1 MKKVAFVAPTYPV
14 LSETFIQTEVDSLKD
29 CGHDVCVMTFKIE
42 NSEKQFDYDIVEI
55 GKDVQMGKVTNISWL
70 GLVKAISFISKQTSM
85 PKKSLFA
92 YGFKLALQLAEKDVE
107 HVHAHFC
114 QHTTAHAIVAA
125 KLLNITCSFVA
136 HGHDVYE
143 FAYDIEQKISSS
155 DFVVAVCK
163 DMLADFNT
171 MAKGNV
177 KLLHCGVNTKQFQL
191 NPKTETKQLRFVFLG
206 RLVEQKGL
214 HHLIDALAPI
224 AQPLDI
230 HLDIIGTGDLEQQLK
245 LQVKEQ
251 GLTRNVTFLGAKPN
265 EWVKEKLSNY
275 ESLIAPF
282 CFSETGC
289 VDTGPLVLK
298 EAMAVGTPV
307 ITTNIMGCKEIVSP
321 ETGFVVSEKN
331 VEELREAIERFAQL
345 SSNDK
350 ASMGLKARQRVKDS
364 FNSIKQAQQL
374 SRWIEDPAR

>member
-14 LSETFIQTEVDSLKD
+14 LSETFIQTEVESVKA

-55 GKDVQMGKVTNISWL
+55 GKNVRMGKIPSINWL
-70 GLVKAISFISKQTSM
+70 GFIKAVSFVSKQNSM
-85 PKKSLFA
+85 PKRSLFV
-92 YGFKLALQLAEKDVE
+92 YGFKLALQLAEKEID

-143 FAYDIEQKISSS
+143 FSYDIEHKISSS

-163 DMLADFNT
+163 DMLTDFNN
-171 MAKGNV
+171 MAKGNI
-177 KLLHCGVNTKQFQL
+177 KLLHCGVNTNQFKLQ
-191 NPKTETKQLRFVFLG
+191 PKTDTKLLRLVFLG
-206 RLVEQKGL
+206 RLVEQKGI
-214 HHLIDALAPI
+214 HYLIDALAPI
-224 AQPLDI
+224 AQPLNI
-230 HLDIIGTGDLEQQLK
+230 HLDIVGTGDMEQQLK
-245 LQVKEQ
+245 TQVDQ
-251 GLTRNVTFLGAKPN
+251 HGLTQNVTFLGAQPH
-265 EWVKEKLSNY
+265 EWVKENLPNY
-275 ESLIAPF
+275 DSLIAPF

-307 ITTNIMGCKEIVSP
+307 ITTNIMGCKEIVTP
-321 ETGFVVSEKN
+321 ETGFLVNEKS
-331 VEELREAIERFAQL
+331 VEELRETIERFAQL

-350 ASMGLKARQRVKDS
+350 TEMGMKARTRVEQN
-364 FNSIKQAQQL
+364 FNSFKQAQQL
-374 SRWIEDPAR
+374 SHWIENPA

>member
-14 LSETFIQTEVDSLKD
+14 LSETFIQTEVESVKA

-55 GKDVQMGKVTNISWL
+55 GKNVRMGKIPNINWL
-70 GLVKAISFISKQTSM
+70 GFIKAVSFVSKQNSM
-85 PKKSLFA
+85 PKRSLFV
-92 YGFKLALQLAEKDVE
+92 YGFKLALQLAEKDID

-143 FAYDIEQKISSS
+143 FAYDIEHKISSS

-163 DMLADFNT
+163 DMLTDFNN
-171 MAKGNV
+171 MAKGNI
-177 KLLHCGVNTKQFQL
+177 KLLHCGVNTNQFKLQ
-191 NPKTETKQLRFVFLG
+191 PKTDTKLLRLVFLG
-206 RLVEQKGL
+206 RLVEQKGI
-214 HHLIDALAPI
+214 HYLIDALAPI
-224 AQPLDI
+224 AQPLNI
-230 HLDIIGTGDLEQQLK
+230 HLDIVGTGDMEQQLK
-245 LQVKEQ
+245 TQVDQ
-251 GLTRNVTFLGAKPN
+251 HGLTQNVTFLGAQPH
-265 EWVKEKLSNY
+265 EWVKENLPNY
-275 ESLIAPF
+275 DSLIAPF

-307 ITTNIMGCKEIVSP
+307 ITTNIMGCKEIVTP
-321 ETGFVVSEKN
+321 ETGFLVNEKS
-331 VEELREAIERFAQL
+331 VEELRETIERFAQL

-350 ASMGLKARQRVKDS
+350 TEMGMKARTRVEQN
-364 FNSIKQAQQL
+364 FNSFKQAQQL
-374 SRWIEDPAR
+374 SHWIENPA

>member
-1 MKKVAFVAPTYPV
+1 MKKVAFIAPTYPV
-14 LSETFIQTEVDSLKD
+14 LSETFIQTEVDSVNA
-29 CGHDVCVMTFKIE
+29 CGHDVCVMTFE
-42 NSEKQFDYDIVEI
+42 REESEKSFDYDIVEI
-55 GKDVQMGKVTNISWL
+55 GRDVRMSQLTNINWT
-70 GLVKAISFISKQTSM
+70 GFIRAVSFVSKQTSL
-85 PKKSLFA
+85 PKKSLLA
-92 YGFKLALQLAEKDVE
+92 YGFKLALQLSEKE
-107 HVHAHFC
+107 IYHVHAHFC
-114 QHTTAHAIVAA
+114 QHTAAHAIVAA

-143 FAYDIEQKISSS
+143 FAYDIQQKISSS

-163 DMLADFNT
+163 DMLRDFKS
-171 MAKGNV
+171 MANGNV
-177 KLLHCGVNTKQFQL
+177 KLLHCGVNTQQFQL
-191 NPKTETKQLRFVFLG
+191 RKKTEAKQLRLVFLG
-206 RLVEQKGL
+206 RLVEQKGI

-224 AQPLDI
+224 AEPLDI
-230 HLDIIGTGDLEQQLK
+230 HLDIIGTGDLEQPLK
-245 LQVKEQ
+245 LQVEEQ
-251 GLTRNVTFLGAKPN
+251 GLTQNVTFLGAKSH
-265 EWVKEKLSNY
+265 EWVKENLSHY
-275 ESLIAPF
+275 DSLIAPF

-350 ASMGLKARQRVKDS
+350 TEMGLKARQRVTKY

-374 SRWIEDPAR
+374 SQWIEDPT

>member
-1 MKKVAFVAPTYPV
+1 MKKVAFIAPTYPV
-14 LSETFIQTEVDSLKD
+14 LSETFIQTEVDSVKA
-29 CGHDVCVMTFKIE
+29 CGHDVCVMTFEREK
-42 NSEKQFDYDIVEI
+42 SEKSFDYDIVEI
-55 GKDVQMGKVTNISWL
+55 GRDVRMSQLTNINWT
-70 GLVKAISFISKQTSM
+70 GIIRAVSFVSKQTSL
-85 PKKSLFA
+85 PKKSLLA
-92 YGFKLALQLAEKDVE
+92 YGFKLALQLSEKEID

-114 QHTTAHAIVAA
+114 QHTAAHAIVAA

-143 FAYDIEQKISSS
+143 FAYDIQQKISSS

-163 DMLADFNT
+163 DMLRDFKS
-171 MAKGNV
+171 MANGNV
-177 KLLHCGVNTKQFQL
+177 KLLHCGVNTQQFQL
-191 NPKTETKQLRFVFLG
+191 HKKTEAKQLRLVFLG
-206 RLVEQKGL
+206 RLVEQKGI

-224 AQPLDI
+224 AEPLDI
-230 HLDIIGTGDLEQQLK
+230 HLDIIGTGDLEQPLK
-245 LQVKEQ
+245 LQVEEQ
-251 GLTRNVTFLGAKPN
+251 GLTQNVTFLGAKSH
-265 EWVKEKLSNY
+265 EWVKENLSHY
-275 ESLIAPF
+275 DSLIAPF

-350 ASMGLKARQRVKDS
+350 TEMGLKARQRVTKY

-374 SRWIEDPAR
+374 SQWIENPT

>member
-14 LSETFIQTEVDSLKD
+14 LSETFIQTEVASVKS
-29 CGHDVCVMTFKIE
+29 CGHDVCVMTFEIE
-42 NSEKQFDYDIVEI
+42 ESEKSFDYDIVKIGRDIRVSEI
-55 GKDVQMGKVTNISWL
+55 VNINWF
-70 GLVKAISFISKQTSM
+70 GFIKAISFVSKQTSM

-92 YGFKLALQLAEKDVE
+92 YGFKLALQLAEKDIN

-114 QHTTAHAIVAA
+114 QHTAAHAIVAA

-163 DMLADFNT
+163 DMLTDFNS

-177 KLLHCGVNTKQFQL
+177 KLLHCGVNIKQFQL
-191 NPKTETKQLRFVFLG
+191 HPKTEAKQLRFVFLG
-206 RLVEQKGL
+206 RLVEQKGI

-230 HLDIIGTGDLEQQLK
+230 HLDIVGTGDLEQQLK
-245 LQVKEQ
+245 AQVEQQ
-251 GLTRNVTFLGAKPN
+251 GLTRNVTFLGAKPH
-265 EWVKEKLSNY
+265 EWVKENLPNY
-275 ESLIAPF
+275 DSLIAPF

-321 ETGFVVSEKN
+321 ETGFVVREKN
-331 VEELREAIERFAQL
+331 VEELREAIEHFAQL

-350 ASMGLKARQRVKDS
+350 TEMGMRARTRVEQS
-364 FNSIKQAQQL
+364 FNSLKQAQQL
-374 SRWIEDPAR
+374 SHWIENPA

>member
-14 LSETFIQTEVDSLKD
+14 LSETFIQTEVDSLVA
-29 CGHDVCVMTFKIE
+29 CGHDVCVMTFGIE
-42 NSEKQFDYDIVEI
+42 ESEKSFDYDVIEI
-55 GKDVQMGKVTNISWL
+55 GRNVRVGEIININWL
-70 GLVKAISFISKQTSM
+70 GFIKAVTFISKQTSM

-92 YGFKLALQLAEKDVE
+92 YGYKLALQLAENDVE

-143 FAYDIEQKISSS
+143 FAYDIEHKISSS

-163 DMLADFNT
+163 DMLSDFNN
-171 MAKGNV
+171 MAKGNI

-191 NPKTETKQLRFVFLG
+191 TPKTEMKQLRFVFLG
-206 RLVEQKGL
+206 RLVEQKGI
-214 HHLIDALAPI
+214 HHLIEALAPI
-224 AQPLDI
+224 AEPLDI
-230 HLDIIGTGDLEQQLK
+230 HLDIIGTGNLEQQLK
-245 LQVKEQ
+245 LQVNEQ
-251 GLTRNVTFLGAKPN
+251 GLTQNVTFLGAKPH
-265 EWVKEKLSNY
+265 EWVQDKLPNY
-275 ESLIAPF
+275 DCLIAPF

-321 ETGFVVSEKN
+321 ETGFMVSEKN
-331 VEELREAIERFAQL
+331 VEELREAIEHFAQL
-345 SSNDK
+345 SSDDK

-364 FNSIKQAQQL
+364 FNSFKQAQQL
-374 SRWIEDPAR
+374 SQWIENPT

>member
-14 LSETFIQTEVDSLKD
+14 LSETFIQTEVESVKA

-55 GKDVQMGKVTNISWL
+55 GKNVRMGKIPSINWL
-70 GLVKAISFISKQTSM
+70 GFIKAVSFVSKQNSM
-85 PKKSLFA
+85 PKRSLFV
-92 YGFKLALQLAEKDVE
+92 YGFKLALQLAEKDID

-143 FAYDIEQKISSS
+143 FAYDIEHKISSS

-163 DMLADFNT
+163 DMLTDFNN
-171 MAKGNV
+171 MAKGNI
-177 KLLHCGVNTKQFQL
+177 KLLHCGVNTNQFKLQ
-191 NPKTETKQLRFVFLG
+191 PKTDTKLLRLVFLG
-206 RLVEQKGL
+206 RLVEQKGI
-214 HHLIDALAPI
+214 HYLIDALAPI
-224 AQPLDI
+224 AQPLNI
-230 HLDIIGTGDLEQQLK
+230 HLDIVGTGDMEQQLK
-245 LQVKEQ
+245 TQVDQ
-251 GLTRNVTFLGAKPN
+251 HGLTQNVTFLGAQPH
-265 EWVKEKLSNY
+265 EWVKENLPNY
-275 ESLIAPF
+275 DSLIAPF

-307 ITTNIMGCKEIVSP
+307 ITTNIMGCKEIVTP
-321 ETGFVVSEKN
+321 ETGFLVNEKS
-331 VEELREAIERFAQL
+331 VEELRDTIERFAQL

-350 ASMGLKARQRVKDS
+350 TEMGMKARTRVEQN
-364 FNSIKQAQQL
+364 FNSFKQAQQL
-374 SRWIEDPAR
+374 SHWIENPA

>member
-14 LSETFIQTEVDSLKD
+14 LSETFIQTEVESVKA

-55 GKDVQMGKVTNISWL
+55 GKNVRMGKIPSINWL
-70 GLVKAISFISKQTSM
+70 GFIMAVSFVSKQNSM
-85 PKKSLFA
+85 PKRSLFV
-92 YGFKLALQLAEKDVE
+92 YGFKLALQLAEKDID

-143 FAYDIEQKISSS
+143 FAYDIEHKISSS

-163 DMLADFNT
+163 DMLTDFNN
-171 MAKGNV
+171 MAKGNI
-177 KLLHCGVNTKQFQL
+177 KLLHCGVNTNQFKLQ
-191 NPKTETKQLRFVFLG
+191 PKTDTKLLRLVFLG
-206 RLVEQKGL
+206 RLVEQKGI
-214 HHLIDALAPI
+214 HYLIDALAPI
-224 AQPLDI
+224 AQPLNI
-230 HLDIIGTGDLEQQLK
+230 HLDIVGTGDMEQQLK
-245 LQVKEQ
+245 TQVDQ
-251 GLTRNVTFLGAKPN
+251 HGLTQHVTFLGAQPH
-265 EWVKEKLSNY
+265 EWVKENLPNY
-275 ESLIAPF
+275 DSLIAPF

-307 ITTNIMGCKEIVSP
+307 ITTNIMGCKEIVTP
-321 ETGFVVSEKN
+321 ETGFLVNEKS
-331 VEELREAIERFAQL
+331 VEELRETIERFAQL

-350 ASMGLKARQRVKDS
+350 TEMGMKARTRVEQN
-364 FNSIKQAQQL
+364 FNSFKQAQQL
-374 SRWIEDPAR
+374 SHWIENPA